1 MYDPDGKWFAEGHGV
16 EPDIKVIEDPTQMA
30 KGIDP
35 QLEKAIDEVLRLLKE
50 NPPVSPEQPS
60 YEIR

>member
-1 MYDPDGKWFAEGHGV
+1 
-16 EPDIKVIEDPTQMA
+16 MA